1 MPRFEWIRKTLILG
15 SGAIQIGQ
23 AGEFDYSGSQALKA
37 LREEG
42 IESILINSNIAT
54 IQTDPKLA
62 GKVYLLPVTP
72 EFVEK
77 VIQKEKPDSILLSFG
92 GQTALNCGV
101 ELAGKGVL
109 EEYDVKVLGTPVEAI
124 ERTEDRELF
133 KQSMQQ
139 AGVDVLRSKTATTVK
154 HALSIA
160 DELDYPVI
168 IRVAYTLGGRGSG
181 VARSKKELKEL
192 ARRGLAQS
200 MISQILIEEYVE
212 HWKEIEYEV
221 VRDYENNCITVCNME
236 NLDPMGVHT
245 GESIVVSPSQT
256 LTNREYHML
265 RDASIRAVRSIGVV
279 GECNIQYALHPFSE
293 AFRAIE
299 INARLS
305 RSSALAS
312 KATGYPLA
320 YVAAKLAMGY
330 TLPELINNVTHVTTA
345 CFEPALD
352 YIVVKIPRWD
362 LQKFQNVSRRIG
374 TQMKSVGEVMAIGR
388 CFEEALQKATRMLD
402 IGRAGIVGNG
412 EDDSTT
418 ENLKDVLKRPTDER
432 LFDIVKAIKAGMS
445 IDEIHEFTGI
455 GKWFLHKIQNIIRLE
470 KTLIE
475 IGRQI
480 DVDKIDEEY
489 LDIIKR
495 EAKRL
500 GFSDAQIAKYLESS
514 ISKVREFRRKRNIV
528 PVVKQID
535 TLAAEWPAQTN
546 YLYITYGGEENDISF
561 NQKQSKKV
569 MVLGSGPYRIGS
581 SVEFDWCGVNMVWAL
596 KEAGI
601 EEVVMVNC
609 NPETVSTDF
618 DISDKLY
625 FEELSVERV
634 LDICEMEDPLGV
646 VVSVGG
652 QIPNNLALKLARAG
666 INVLGTSADDIDRAE
681 DRSKFSQLLDGLKIP
696 QPQWRKIASVADAEA
711 FSEKVGYPVLIR
723 PSYVLSG
730 AAMRVAY
737 NEVQLRDFLRLA
749 AKVSGQYPVVIS
761 EFIRE
766 AKEVEV
772 DGVSDGESVMIGA
785 IIEHIEHAG
794 THSGDATMVI
804 PPQTLSNKVL
814 ATIRNYT
821 KSIATSLNIKGPFNI
836 QFLVKEGSVYVI
848 ECNLRASRSMPFVS
862 KIRGANLMT
871 IAAPAVLGCKLDNI
885 PEESYSD
892 FAGVKVSKFSFMR
905 LEGADPVLGVEMMS
919 TGEVAC
925 MGKNFEEAFI
935 KALLATEMNIPLKEG
950 KVLITV
956 GGVELKKRIL
966 PVARL
971 FSKLGYEIYATEHTA
986 EAFEKEGIKA
996 KVLYKLMED
1005 REPNLRDFILGKKL
1019 DLVINIPS
1027 TTTLEKYVEMLKDE
1041 YDMRRKAVEYNIP
1054 VITNLELARAL
1065 ANALERIKKEKLT
1078 IISLNEYM
1086 DMLPQKIW

>member
-1 MPRFEWIRKTLILG
+1 MLG

-37 LREEG
+37 LHEEG

-62 GKVYLLPVTP
+62 GKVYLLPVSP

-101 ELAGKGVL
+101 ELAAQGIL
-109 EEYDVKVLGTPVEAI
+109 EKYDVKVLGTPIEAI
-124 ERTEDRELF
+124 EKTEDRELF

-139 AGVDVLRSKTATTVK
+139 AGVDVLKSKIAKTVQ
-154 HALSIA
+154 HAISIGN
-160 DELDYPVI
+160 ELDYPVI
-168 IRVAYTLGGRGSG
+168 VRAAYTLGGRGSG
-181 VARSKKELKEL
+181 VARNKRELKEI
-192 ARRGLAQS
+192 ATRGLAQS
-200 MISQILIEEYVE
+200 MIRQILVEEYAE

-221 VRDYENNCITVCNME
+221 VRDYKDNCITVCNME

-265 RDASIRAVRSIGVV
+265 RHASIRAVRSIGVV
-279 GECNIQYALHPFSE
+279 GECNIQYALHPYSE

-320 YVAAKLAMGY
+320 YVAAKLALGY
-330 TLPELINNVTHVTTA
+330 TLPELINNVTRVTTA

-352 YIVVKIPRWD
+352 YVVVKIPRWD
-362 LQKFQNVSRRIG
+362 LQKFRRVSRRIG

-388 CFEEALQKATRMLD
+388 CFEEALQKAIRMLD
-402 IGRAGIVGNG
+402 IGRIGIVGDG
-412 EDDSTT
+412 EESITT
-418 ENLKDVLKRPTDER
+418 EELDELLKRPTDER
-432 LFDIVKAIKAGMS
+432 LFDIVRAVKAGIS
-445 IDEIHEFTGI
+445 VDKIYELTGVD
-455 GKWFLHKIQNIIRLE
+455 KWFLFKIDNIIRIETALM
-470 KTLIE
+470 E
-475 IGRQI
+475 IGKRI
-480 DVDKIDEEY
+480 GIRRISDDY
-489 LDIIKR
+489 LGDIVR

-500 GFSDAQIAKYLESS
+500 GFSDDQIAKCLGNS
-514 ISKVREFRRKRNIV
+514 ISEVREYRRKQGIV

-535 TLAAEWPAQTN
+535 TLGAEWPAQTN
-546 YLYITYGGEENDISF
+546 YLYATYGGEENDIVSYGRPL
-561 NQKQSKKV
+561 KKV
-569 MVLGSGPYRIGS
+569 IVLGSGPYRIGS

-601 EEVVMVNC
+601 EEVIMINC

-618 DISDKLY
+618 DIGDKLY

-634 LDICEMEDPLGV
+634 LDICEMEVPFGV

-652 QIPNNLALKLARAG
+652 QIPNNLALKLAEAG
-666 INVLGTSADDIDRAE
+666 IKILGTSADDIDRAE
-681 DRSKFSQLLDGLKIP
+681 DRSKFSQLLDELKIP
-696 QPQWRKIASVADAEA
+696 QPQWRKITSMTDAET
-711 FSEKVGYPVLIR
+711 FSKRVGFPVLIR

-737 NEVQLRDFLRLA
+737 NERQLREFLELA
-749 AKVSGQYPVVIS
+749 AQVSKEHPVVIS
-761 EFIRE
+761 KFMRE

-785 IIEHIEHAG
+785 IIEHVEYAG

-804 PPQTLSNKVL
+804 PPQTLAKKVL
-814 ATIRNYT
+814 EKIRDYT
-821 KSIATSLNIKGPFNI
+821 KNIATSLNIKGPFNI

-862 KIRGANLMT
+862 KIRGVNLMT
-871 IAAPAVLGCKLDNI
+871 MAAPAILGYRLNNI
-885 PEESYSD
+885 PEEVYSG
-892 FAGVKVSKFSFMR
+892 FAGVKVPRFSFMR

-925 MGKNFEEAFI
+925 IGRNFEEAFI
-935 KALLATEMNIPLKEG
+935 EALLSAEVKIPLSG
-950 KVLITV
+950 GRILITV
-956 GGVELKKRIL
+956 GGVELKRKIL
-966 PVARL
+966 PVARM
-971 FSKLGYEIYATEHTA
+971 FSELGYEIFATEHTA
-986 EAFEKEGIKA
+986 EALAKEGIKA
-996 KVLYKLMED
+996 GVLYKLMED
-1005 REPNLRDFILGKKL
+1005 REPNLRNFILGRKL
-1019 DLVINIPS
+1019 DLVINIPA

-1054 VITNLELARAL
+1054 IITSLELAKAL
-1065 ANALERIKKEKLT
+1065 AAALKRIEKEKLT

-1086 DMLPQKIW
+1086 DMMAQKTW